1 MEETGN
7 PMEKRMQT
15 ELPTPPPAETQD
27 ISGAALRHAAQIT
40 TDTVKGRT
48 CAGVVAGVSVAM
60 VAIGSVRGELL
71 TVGPAEQA
79 LRLFLS

>member
-1 MEETGN
+1 
-7 PMEKRMQT
+7 MEKRMQT
-15 ELPTPPPAETQD
+15 ELQTPPPAD